1 MKKIINNLFKSCKAL
16 LNKLFTKI
24 KTAKKKTLLITII
37 AILIFISVW
46 LWNNPTFYFLTRI
59 TLYSSIPLM
68 VVALGGMFSERSG
81 VVNIA
86 LEGMMLMGAFVGLF
100 IMYIL
105 QGKGYNGQH
114 IFLLSIFIGGI
125 VGAVYA
131 ILHAYASINMKAN
144 QIISGTALNLFAPA
158 LAIFLARF
166 FTGTQQLNFSDPFRI
181 KRMGFLSDIPVIGKI
196 LFTNVYLST
205 YIGIVILLVSAII
218 LYRTRF
224 GLRLRSCGEHPQA
237 ADAAGVNVYKIRYA
251 GVIISGF
258 LAGIGGVV
266 LIVATT
272 TTFNANVSGYGFLAL
287 AVLISGQWRPGR
299 VVIVALLFG
308 FLLKIS
314 DAVTLIPILDNLR
327 LPSNVYSMLPYIATL
342 FVLAFTSKKSQA
354 PRAAGE
360 PYDAGKR

>member
-1 MKKIINNLFKSCKAL
+1 MKNN
-16 LNKLFTKI
+16 LNKLFEYIKQLVNKLVSKIKKTKI
-24 KTAKKKTLLITII
+24 KTLLILILSV
-37 AILIFISVW
+37 LIFISIW
-46 LWNNPTFYFLTRI
+46 LWNNSTFYFLTRI

-68 VVALGGMFSERSG
+68 IVALGGMFSERSG

-114 IFLLSIFIGGI
+114 IYMLSILIGGI

-166 FTGTQQLNFSDPFRI
+166 FTGTQQLNFTDPFRI
-181 KRMGFLSDIPVIGKI
+181 RRMGFLSDIPVIGKI

-205 YIGIVILLVSAII
+205 YIGIII
-218 LYRTRF
+218 LIVAAVIIYRTKF
-224 GLRLRSCGEHPQA
+224 GLRLRACGEHPQA

-299 VVIVALLFG
+299 IVIVALLFG
-308 FLLKIS
+308 FFLKIS
-314 DAVTLIPILDNLR
+314 DAVTLIPLLDNLR
-327 LPSNVYSMLPYIATL
+327 LPSNVYSMIPYIVTL